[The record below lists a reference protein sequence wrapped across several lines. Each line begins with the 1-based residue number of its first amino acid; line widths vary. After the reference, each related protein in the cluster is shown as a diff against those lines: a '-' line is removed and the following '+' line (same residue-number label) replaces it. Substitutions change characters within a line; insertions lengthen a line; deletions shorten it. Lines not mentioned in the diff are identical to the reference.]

1 MGASSKP
8 DRYTSKAVRLLPDH
22 SHDEDGVLPHF
33 LYGTGVQLLHLM
45 QNDIPP
51 TCGEGMMQ
59 QTPTKLGLAVLLVS
73 LISLPLQAKDG
84 EAAWRNEPTSI
95 KHDRASLEQQWRS
108 RIQGF
113 LDKGVI
119 ALIDLESTLPEADAE
134 RYLEPAMR
142 RMDDL
147 GIALIGFDGEQLP
160 PGKSK
165 DEQGHRWS
173 DYIQQIANAYPA
185 YFIPTTNGGT
195 SKNWREQKDSFI
207 SQLEE
212 QAKSGQYALIGEL
225 EFRHY
230 LSSSE
235 CKDNRTEREVDI
247 PLTSANGHRLF
258 KLSEQTGLP
267 FLIHL
272 EPEDKPLAELEQMLA
287 QYPKAKIIVA
297 HFGQLRFPEK
307 QQRFNPEFVR
317 KLFTTYPNI
326 YYDLS
331 NGEPGRRYPCN
342 KNVLDTVIWEDSLLG
357 QSDTLKPGY
366 RAILTE
372 FSDRFVA
379 GTDYGSGRKPLPEF
393 LKDRAENLRRIMK
406 QLPVEAQHNIG
417 YRNAWRLLTGKPWSA
432 DAPNKP

>member
-1 MGASSKP
+1 MQSASIKS
-8 DRYTSKAVRLLPDH
+8 
-22 SHDEDGVLPHF
+22 
-33 LYGTGVQLLHLM
+33 
-45 QNDIPP
+45 
-51 TCGEGMMQ
+51 
-59 QTPTKLGLAVLLVS
+59 GLAVLLASLVS
-73 LISLPLQAKDG
+73 LPAPAQDG
-84 EAAWRNEPTSI
+84 AAAWRNEPTTL
-95 KHDRASLEQQWRS
+95 KHERASLEQQWRN
-108 RIQGF
+108 RIQSF

-119 ALIDLESTLPEADAE
+119 PLIDLESTLPEDDAK
-134 RYLEPAMR
+134 RLLEPAMR
-142 RMDDL
+142 RMDEL
-147 GIALIGFDGEQLP
+147 GFALIGFDGEQRP

-173 DYIQQIANAYPA
+173 DYILQIANAYPT

-195 SKNWREQKDSFI
+195 SNNWREQKDSFI
-207 SQLEE
+207 KQLE
-212 QAKSGQYALIGEL
+212 QQTKTGQYALIGEV

-230 LSSSE
+230 LSNTQCQE
-235 CKDNRTEREVDI
+235 KRTEREVDI

-272 EPEDKPLAELEQMLA
+272 EPEDKPLVELEQMLA
-287 QYPKAKIIVA
+287 QYPKAKVIVA

-307 QQRFNPEFVR
+307 QQRFSPEFVR
-317 KLFTTYPNI
+317 QLFTTYPNV

-342 KNVLDTVIWEDSLLG
+342 KNVLDTVIWEDSLPG
-357 QSDTLKPGY
+357 QSDKLKPAY
-366 RAILTE
+366 KAVLTE

-379 GTDYGSGRKPLPEF
+379 GTDYGDVRKPLPEF

-417 YRNAWRLLTGKPWSA
+417 YRNAWRLLTGKSWST

>member
-1 MGASSKP
+1 MHSASIKP
-8 DRYTSKAVRLLPDH
+8 GLL
-22 SHDEDGVLPHF
+22 VL
-33 LYGTGVQLLHLM
+33 
-45 QNDIPP
+45 
-51 TCGEGMMQ
+51 
-59 QTPTKLGLAVLLVS
+59 LAALVS
-73 LISLPLQAKDG
+73 LPAPAEDG
-84 EAAWRNEPTSI
+84 AAAWRNEPTTL
-95 KHDRASLEQQWRS
+95 KHERASLEQQWRN

-119 ALIDLESTLPEADAE
+119 PLIDLESTLPENDAE
-134 RYLEPAMR
+134 RLLEPAMR
-142 RMDDL
+142 SMDEL
-147 GIALIGFDGEQLP
+147 GFALIGFDGYQRPL
-160 PGKSK
+160 GKSK
-165 DEQGHRWS
+165 NEQGHRWS
-173 DYIQQIANAYPA
+173 DYILQIANAYPG

-212 QAKSGQYALIGEL
+212 QASTGQYALIGEL

-235 CKDNRTEREVDI
+235 CKDNRTERETDI

-258 KLSEQTGLP
+258 SLSEQTGLP
-267 FLIHL
+267 FVIHL
-272 EPEDKPLAELEQMLA
+272 EPEDKPLVELENMLA
-287 QYPKAKIIVA
+287 QYPKAKVVVA

-307 QQRFNPEFVR
+307 QQRFSPEFVR
-317 KLFTTYPNI
+317 KLFTTYPNV

-357 QSDTLKPGY
+357 QSDKLKPAY

-379 GTDYGSGRKPLPEF
+379 GTDYGNGRKPLPEF

-406 QLPVEAQHNIG
+406 PLPDEAQHNIG
-417 YRNAWRLLTGKPWSA
+417 YRNAWRLLTGVPWST

>member
-1 MGASSKP
+1 MRSA
-8 DRYTSKAVRLLPDH
+8 T
-22 SHDEDGVLPHF
+22 
-33 LYGTGVQLLHLM
+33 
-45 QNDIPP
+45 
-51 TCGEGMMQ
+51 
-59 QTPTKLGLAVLLVS
+59 TKLGLAVLLASLVS
-73 LISLPLQAKDG
+73 LPVKAQDSA
-84 EAAWRNEPTSI
+84 AAWRNEPTTL

-108 RIQGF
+108 RIQSF

-119 ALIDLESTLPEADAE
+119 PLIDMESTLPEEDAE
-134 RYLEPAMR
+134 RLLEPTMR
-142 RMDDL
+142 RMDEL
-147 GIALIGFDGEQLP
+147 NIALIGFDGEQRP
-160 PGKSK
+160 PGKEKSEK
-165 DEQGHRWS
+165 GHRWS
-173 DYIQQIANAYPA
+173 DYILQIANAYPG

-207 SQLEE
+207 SQLEQ
-212 QAKSGQYALIGEL
+212 QAKTGQYALIGEV

-230 LSSSE
+230 LSNAQCQE
-235 CKDNRTEREVDI
+235 KRTEREVDI

-272 EPEDKPLAELEQMLA
+272 EPEDKPLAELEQMLT
-287 QYPKAKIIVA
+287 QYPKAKVVVA

-307 QQRFNPEFVR
+307 QQRFTPEFVR
-317 KLFTTYPNI
+317 KLFTTYPNV

-331 NGEPGRRYPCN
+331 NGKPGRRYPCN

-357 QSDTLKPGY
+357 QSDKLKSAY
-366 RAILTE
+366 RGILTD

-379 GTDYGSGRKPLPEF
+379 GMDYGEVRMPLPEF

-417 YRNAWRLLTGKPWSA
+417 YRNAWRLLTGTPWSA
-432 DAPNKP
+432 GAPNKP